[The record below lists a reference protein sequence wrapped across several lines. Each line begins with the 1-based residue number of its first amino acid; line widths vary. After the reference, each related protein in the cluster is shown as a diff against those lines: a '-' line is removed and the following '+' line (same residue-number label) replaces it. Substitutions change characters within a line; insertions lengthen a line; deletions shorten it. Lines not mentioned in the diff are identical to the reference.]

1 MQIAELKSRLSAHLS
16 TIGRTVFDCPEP
28 RGNHDP
34 LMHAYMVDTEC
45 AAYFKKQREKSL
57 NEVLLAC
64 DVETIETITGY
75 ATDDMTKQE
84 ASLLTDDRY
93 ILMLNVKT
101 PGTVLNVTALRSAL
115 LKGGRYTQKEIDV
128 LFDNATSLRKPAKSF
143 SVVPR

>member
-1 MQIAELKSRLSAHLS
+1 MQIAELKSRLSAHLA
-16 TIGRTVFDCPEP
+16 TIGRTLFDCPEP

-57 NEVLLAC
+57 DELLLAV
-64 DVETIETITGY
+64 DVESVDKIVAF
-75 ATDDMTKQE
+75 ATSDMAKQE
-84 ASLLTDDRY
+84 ASLLQDDRY
-93 ILMLNVKT
+93 MLMLNVKT

-128 LFDNATSLRKPAKSF
+128 LFDEATSLRKPAKSF

>member
-1 MQIAELKSRLSAHLS
+1 MQIAELKSRLSAHLA
-16 TIGRTVFDCPEP
+16 TIGRTLFDCPEP

-45 AAYFKKQREKSL
+45 AAYFKKQRDKSL
-57 NEVLLAC
+57 NELLLAV
-64 DVETIETITGY
+64 DVESVDKIV
-75 ATDDMTKQE
+75 AFASSDMAKQE
-84 ASLLTDDRY
+84 ASLLQDDRY
-93 ILMLNVKT
+93 MLMLNVKT

-128 LFDNATSLRKPAKSF
+128 LFDEATSLRKPAKSF

>member
-64 DVETIETITGY
+64 DVETIEQITGY

-84 ASLLTDDRY
+84 ALLLTDDRY
-93 ILMLNVKT
+93 VLMLNVKT